1 MKGDRLAVEVAI
13 LTPAVGRA
21 RRYIRV
27 VRSDSLIRNSL
38 CMMISTIVTAG
49 LGYVFWIVT
58 ARSFT
63 RAQVGTASAIISL
76 CTTLAL
82 FTYLG
87 AQTLL
92 IERLHA
98 YERSRKWT
106 AVLAQICGATV
117 GATTIVALLVIP
129 FLAHSRNYGSF
140 FTDTG
145 TLAIAILGTM
155 AWTLVN
161 MLSAAFIAARRA
173 DGVLS
178 LQGLVS
184 LLKVISVLPLAA
196 LGLGVTGIVVSWVG
210 SAAVGGVIAVAWSLP
225 RLELGRRPDGLTSH
239 RATENG
245 RPADDGRRYQ
255 RPGYR
260 GTRRRSAVVRSTDVR
275 HLLGQ
280 HLTSMGGALTPLIL
294 PVLVSVRL
302 GDVNNAYFYVT
313 WMVGSAFFMVSP
325 AISSALFAES
335 VRTRSGLRPV
345 IARAFRVTSLLLI
358 PAIIIIV
365 AIGKYILAIFGTPY
379 ASTGYGLLVLLAL
392 SAIPDAVSNIAIAVL
407 RVTGRLVYSTTLN
420 LSIMLSAVIGSW
432 FLMPRFGIAAAGICW
447 LAAQVLG
454 AIASVPAFLKLVSR
468 TEISA

>member
-1 MKGDRLAVEVAI
+1 MNGDRLAVEVAI

-21 RRYIRV
+21 RRYLGV
-27 VRSDSLIRNSL
+27 ARSDSLVRNSL

-82 FTYLG
+82 LTYLG
-87 AQTLL
+87 AQALL
-92 IERLHA
+92 IERLHI

-106 AVLAQICGATV
+106 AVLAQICAITV
-117 GATTIVALLVIP
+117 AATTIVALVVIP
-129 FLAHSRNYGSF
+129 FLAHSTNYGSF
-140 FTDTG
+140 FTDPG
-145 TLAIAILGTM
+145 TLAIAILGTA

-184 LLKVISVLPLAA
+184 LLKVMSVLPLAA
-196 LGLGVTGIVVSWVG
+196 LGLGTAGIVVSWVA
-210 SAAVGGVIAVAWSLP
+210 SAIVGGVMAAAWSLP
-225 RLELGRRPDGLTSH
+225 RLKLGRRPDGLTSH

-245 RPADDGRRYQ
+245 RPPDDSRGCQ

-260 GTRRRSAVVRSTDVR
+260 GTRRRSAVVRSSDVR
-275 HLLGQ
+275 NLLGQ
-280 HLTSMGGALTPLIL
+280 HFTSIGGALTPLVL
-294 PVLVSVRL
+294 PVLVSVRV

-335 VRTRSGLRPV
+335 VRARSGLRPV
-345 IARAFRVTSLLLI
+345 IIRAFRVTSMLLI
-358 PAIIIIV
+358 PAIIIMIM
-365 AIGKYILAIFGTPY
+365 IGKYILAIFGKSY
-379 ASTGYGLLVLLAL
+379 VSAGYGLLVWLAL
-392 SAIPDAVSNIAIAVL
+392 SAVPDAVSNIAIAVL
-407 RVTGRLVYSTTLN
+407 RVTGRLIYSAALN
-420 LSIMLSAVIGSW
+420 LSMMISALIGSW
-432 FLMPRFGIAAAGICW
+432 FLMPKFGIAAAGICW

-454 AIASVPAFLKLVSR
+454 AIASVPAFLNLASR
-468 TEISA
+468 TER